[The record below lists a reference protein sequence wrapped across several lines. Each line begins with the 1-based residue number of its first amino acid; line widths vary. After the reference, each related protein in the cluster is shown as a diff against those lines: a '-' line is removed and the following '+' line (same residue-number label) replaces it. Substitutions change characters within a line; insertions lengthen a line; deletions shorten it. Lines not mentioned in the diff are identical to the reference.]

1 MKTED
6 YRDVLALEQLY
17 DYLVLQYAKEFPEF
31 KNLIGIRTKEEY
43 NMIYRKTGFFEEGQ
57 FLDIKFRILSMKET
71 PLGDKRDS
79 INYPLNVLTE
89 LEWRLTQ
96 NSKTSAL
103 LASLLG

>member
-6 YRDVLALEQLY
+6 HRDVLALEQLY

-31 KNLIGIRTKEEY
+31 KNLIGIRTKEEC
-43 NMIYRKTGFFEEGQ
+43 NMAYRKTGFFEEGQ
-57 FLDIKFRILSMKET
+57 FLGIKFIILSMKET
-71 PLGDKRDS
+71 PLGYRIDP
-79 INYPLNVLTE
+79 ITYPLNVLAE

-96 NSKTSAL
+96 NSKTSKL